1 MEKAKPGP
9 LIHLVS
15 GSVWRPGA
23 ATLLH
28 DPLPVS
34 AMVGECI
41 EGLELVCGRGRG
53 GRGGGEEEGR
63 T

>member
-15 GSVWRPGA
+15 GSMWCWGA
-23 ATLLH
+23 ATLSN
-28 DPLPVS
+28 DPLRVN

-53 GRGGGEEEGR
+53 GGEEGR
-63 T
+63 I